1 MNDASKQPKRTEA
14 AAAVRGPAALDEEQR
29 KIREQ
34 AQLVEKLALRV
45 LDECRVSLMLSFRYL
60 DIALWKLPFVAREQ
74 KAALATD
81 GTSLF
86 FNPDLV
92 ILRFRASPN
101 ELIRDYLQVILH
113 CVLRHPFETSR
124 REPETWSIACDLCVE
139 AIAMEMA
146 ERLYP
151 CADDEARGDGL
162 RVLRHNVDVLT
173 PARVY
178 RGLVEAARTPLLDE
192 AGSGV
197 GERPKRV
204 SGARPSDPARKGP
217 AWELE
222 ESVSFLEAIER
233 MRPLFWRDDH
243 EPWNLLKLSDEP
255 DDASGRG
262 GQQGGSQGDSDGM
275 GEGDSEGQRQAG
287 ADGEQEADADEG
299 RQSENAEGADDAEGG
314 SGDAGSEGAGGD
326 GAEGDGDAD
335 GEGDAGDSADG
346 GGVEGD
352 AAEGDGAG
360 GDGADGDGADGDSA
374 KGDASA
380 DGEGDAIDDSLRD
393 EGVDAIAKA
402 AQSSANAASQSPA
415 ASNASAPAAAA
426 AAAPDSEDA
435 PEGREAQTGV
445 FAPVP
450 GSADQA
456 DIYGYIEKDLREIID
471 MARLSDIEW
480 TDISKRIEADLKTMS
495 SMRGYEA
502 GAFMANLA
510 LVNRSRIDYAEF
522 LRRFSTAQEDA
533 HMSDDEFDYIYYL
546 YGLNRYG
553 NMPLVEPLESR
564 ETFRIRDFVI
574 ALDTSGSTT
583 GELER
588 LFVTRTLE
596 LLKQSAHRGEEVNIH
611 IVQCDSKIRKVTV
624 ITDIDQLDAFDETF
638 EVYGMGGTDFR
649 PVFTYVDDLLQQGH
663 FGNLRGL
670 LYFTDGMGVFPAT
683 PPFYDTAFVFVENEG
698 KEMRVPPWAMRVV
711 LDEDMIR
718 EW

>member
-1 MNDASKQPKRTEA
+1 MRASISAYEKWECAMNDASKQPKRLEV
-14 AAAVRGPAALDEEQR
+14 AAAVRESAALDEEQR

-60 DIALWKLPFVAREQ
+60 DIALWKLPFVARQQ

-139 AIAMEMA
+139 AIAMEMG

-178 RGLVEAARTPLLDE
+178 RGLIEAARTPRLDE
-192 AGSGV
+192 VDSGV

-204 SGARPSDPARKGP
+204 SGVRPSDPARKGMI
-217 AWELE
+217 WELE

-243 EPWNLLKLSDEP
+243 EPWNLLRLSDEP
-255 DDASGRG
+255 DDASGQG
-262 GQQGGSQGDSDGM
+262 GQQGGLQDDSGGM
-275 GEGDSEGQRQAG
+275 GEEDSEGQRQAG
-287 ADGEQEADADEG
+287 ADGEREADADEG
-299 RQSENAEGADDAEGG
+299 RQSGSAEGADGAEGG
-314 SGDAGSEGAGGD
+314 SVDAGSD
-326 GAEGDGDAD
+326 GAEGDGAK
-335 GEGDAGDSADG
+335 GDSAED
-346 GGVEGD
+346 
-352 AAEGDGAG
+352 
-360 GDGADGDGADGDSA
+360 DS
-374 KGDASA
+374 SA
-380 DGEGDAIDDSLRD
+380 DGEGGASDDSPHD
-393 EGVDAIAKA
+393 EGAEAIAKA
-402 AQSSANAASQSPA
+402 ARSSASDANQSSGASI
-415 ASNASAPAAAA
+415 ASAAAA
-426 AAAPDSEDA
+426 AALDGEDAGEGA
-435 PEGREAQTGV
+435 PEGPEAQTSV

-450 GSADQA
+450 GGADQA
-456 DIYGYIEKDLREIID
+456 DIYGYVEKDLREIVE
-471 MARLSDIEW
+471 MARLSEIEW
-480 TDISKRIEADLKTMS
+480 IDISKRIEADLKTMS

-510 LVNRSRIDYAEF
+510 LVNRSRIDYADF

-624 ITDIDQLDAFDETF
+624 VTDIDQLDEFDETF

-649 PVFTYVDDLLQQGH
+649 PVFTYVDDLLQQGQ

-670 LYFTDGMGVFPAT
+670 LYFTDGMGIFPAS
-683 PPFYDTAFVFVENEG
+683 PPLYDTAFVFVENEG
-698 KEMRVPPWAMRVV
+698 KEMKVPPWAMRVV